1 MSSPTSSWQMACASW
16 RPLTC
21 LVAADESCRV
31 TPPTGDLEGLRG
43 CPDAELIS
51 VPPAVSGMSGA
62 AASRVWGMVV
72 GFGLLAVS
80 AVMLIAG
87 AELFTENA
95 AAAAR
100 GLGITVFGAAFLL
113 AGAEPEELITA
124 VIASGR
130 HRPGLAAGDAIGAN
144 LTMLTLVL
152 GLAALARPLPFGGRI
167 RGYALWSALA
177 GGLAALAVAGGII
190 GRWEGGLLV
199 AAYLAGVALLWW
211 REREPPAIGEVAE
224 TGEEDG
230 RSRPAALGLMLALGG
245 VALMAAG
252 GWLAVGGAERVVAAL
267 SLADSA
273 VGLTLLALAT
283 TAELFA
289 LAWAAARRGVSEIA
303 VAGVVGSVAYNA
315 TASLGAAAL
324 VRPLA
329 VGGIL
334 APAIAAAAL
343 PVALLAV
350 TPGGRLN
357 RQTGALL
364 IIGYAG
370 WVTAVLVG

>member
-1 MSSPTSSWQMACASW
+1 MV
-16 RPLTC
+16 L
-21 LVAADESCRV
+21 
-31 TPPTGDLEGLRG
+31 GLG
-43 CPDAELIS
+43 L
-51 VPPAVSGMSGA
+51 
-62 AASRVWGMVV
+62 
-72 GFGLLAVS
+72 GLLAAS

-100 GLGITVFGAAFLL
+100 GLGLTVFGAAFLL
-113 AGAEPEELITA
+113 AGAEPEEMITA

-152 GLAALARPLPFGGRI
+152 GLAALARPLPFGGRV

-177 GGLAALAVAGGII
+177 GGLAALAVASGRI
-190 GRWEGGLLV
+190 GRWQGGLLL
-199 AAYLAGVALLWW
+199 AAYLAGVVLLWW
-211 REREPPAIGEVAE
+211 RERMPPVIGEAAE
-224 TGEEDG
+224 ASEASDEDG
-230 RSRPAALGLMLALGG
+230 SRPAVLGLVLALGG

-267 SLADSA
+267 SLTDSA

-289 LAWAAARRGVSEIA
+289 LAWAAMRRGVSEIA

-315 TASLGAAAL
+315 TASLGVAAL

-329 VGGIL
+329 VTGIL

-343 PVALLAV
+343 PAALLAV
-350 TPGGRLN
+350 TQGGRLN

-370 WVTAVLVG
+370 WVTAVLAR

>member
-1 MSSPTSSWQMACASW
+1 
-16 RPLTC
+16 
-21 LVAADESCRV
+21 
-31 TPPTGDLEGLRG
+31 
-43 CPDAELIS
+43 
-51 VPPAVSGMSGA
+51 
-62 AASRVWGMVV
+62 MVV
-72 GFGLLAVS
+72 GLGLLAVS

-100 GLGITVFGAAFLL
+100 GLGITIFGAAFLL
-113 AGAEPEELITA
+113 AGAEPEEMITA

-130 HRPGLAAGDAIGAN
+130 HRPGLAAGDAIVAN

-152 GLAALARPLPFGGRI
+152 GLAALARPLPFGGRV
-167 RGYALWSALA
+167 RGYAIWSALA

-190 GRWEGGLLV
+190 GRWQGGLLL

-211 REREPPAIGEVAE
+211 RERKPPAIGELAE
-224 TGEEDG
+224 EAGEDG
-230 RSRPAALGLMLALGG
+230 GSRSAALGLA
-245 VALMAAG
+245 
-252 GWLAVGGAERVVAAL
+252 LAVGGAERVVRAL
-267 SLADSA
+267 GLTDSA

-289 LAWAAARRGVSEIA
+289 LAWAAMRRGVSEIA

-315 TASLGAAAL
+315 TATLGVAAL

-329 VGGIL
+329 TGGIL

-343 PVALLAV
+343 PVALLLA
-350 TPGGRLN
+350 TTAGRLN

-364 IIGYAG
+364 VAGYGA
-370 WVTAVLVG
+370 WVTAVLVH

>member
-1 MSSPTSSWQMACASW
+1 MV
-16 RPLTC
+16 L
-21 LVAADESCRV
+21 
-31 TPPTGDLEGLRG
+31 GL
-43 CPDAELIS
+43 
-51 VPPAVSGMSGA
+51 
-62 AASRVWGMVV
+62 
-72 GFGLLAVS
+72 GLLAVS

-113 AGAEPEELITA
+113 AGAEPEEMITA

-144 LTMLTLVL
+144 LTMLTLVV
-152 GLAALARPLPFGGRI
+152 GLAALARPLPFGGRV
-167 RGYALWSALA
+167 RGYAIWSALA
-177 GGLAALAVAGGII
+177 GGLAALAAAGGII
-190 GRWEGGLLV
+190 GRWQGGLLL

-211 REREPPAIGEVAE
+211 RERRPPAIGDAAE
-224 TGEEDG
+224 AGDDAEDG
-230 RSRPAALGLMLALGG
+230 ESRPAALGLALAMGG

-252 GWLAVGGAERVVAAL
+252 GWLAVGGAERVVRAL
-267 SLADSA
+267 HLTDTA

-289 LAWAAARRGVSEIA
+289 LAWAAMRRGVSEIA
-303 VAGVVGSVAYNA
+303 VAGVIGSVAYNA
-315 TASLGAAAL
+315 TATLGVAAL

-329 VGGIL
+329 AGGIL

-350 TPGGRLN
+350 TTGGRLN
-357 RQTGALL
+357 RQAGAVLV
-364 IIGYAG
+364 IGYGA
-370 WVTAVLVG
+370 WVTAVLAR

>member
-1 MSSPTSSWQMACASW
+1 
-16 RPLTC
+16 
-21 LVAADESCRV
+21 
-31 TPPTGDLEGLRG
+31 
-43 CPDAELIS
+43 
-51 VPPAVSGMSGA
+51 
-62 AASRVWGMVV
+62 MVL

-87 AELFTENA
+87 AEVFTENA

-113 AGAEPEELITA
+113 AGAEPEEMITA

-152 GLAALARPLPFGGRI
+152 GLAALARPLPFGGRV

-190 GRWEGGLLV
+190 GRWQGGLLV

-211 REREPPAIGEVAE
+211 REREPPVIGEAAE
-224 TGEEDG
+224 IGEKDS
-230 RSRPAALGLMLALGG
+230 RSRPAAAGLALALGG

-252 GWLAVGGAERVVAAL
+252 GWLAVGGAERVVQGL
-267 SLADSA
+267 RLTDSA

-289 LAWAAARRGVSEIA
+289 LAWAAMRRGVTEIA
-303 VAGVVGSVAYNA
+303 VAGVAGSVAYNA

-329 VGGIL
+329 TGGIL
-334 APAIAAAAL
+334 APAIAAAIL
-343 PVALLAV
+343 PAALLAV
-350 TPGGRLN
+350 TPGGRLT
-357 RQTGALL
+357 RQAGALL
-364 IIGYAG
+364 VIGYAG
-370 WVTAVLVG
+370 WVTAVLLR

>member
-1 MSSPTSSWQMACASW
+1 MAA
-16 RPLTC
+16 
-21 LVAADESCRV
+21 
-31 TPPTGDLEGLRG
+31 GL
-43 CPDAELIS
+43 
-51 VPPAVSGMSGA
+51 
-62 AASRVWGMVV
+62 
-72 GFGLLAVS
+72 GLLAVS

-113 AGAEPEELITA
+113 AGAEPEEMITA

-130 HRPGLAAGDAIGAN
+130 NRPGLAAGDAIGAN

-152 GLAALARPLPFGGRI
+152 GLAALARPLPFGGRV
-167 RGYALWSALA
+167 RGYAIWSALA
-177 GGLAALAVAGGII
+177 GGLAAIAVAAGPI
-190 GRWEGGLLV
+190 GRREGGLLL

-211 REREPPAIGEVAE
+211 RERTPPVIGEAAE
-224 TGEEDG
+224 AAEPDDEGK
-230 RSRPAALGLMLALGG
+230 SRPAVFGLGLALAG

-267 SLADSA
+267 RLADSE

-289 LAWAAARRGVSEIA
+289 LAWAAMRRGVTEIA

-315 TASLGAAAL
+315 TASVGVAAL

-329 VGGIL
+329 TSGIL
-334 APAIAAAAL
+334 APAIAAAVL

-350 TPGGRLN
+350 TPGGWLN
-357 RQTGALL
+357 RRTGVLL
-364 IIGYAG
+364 ILGYVA
-370 WVTAVLVG
+370 WVTAVLGR

>member
-1 MSSPTSSWQMACASW
+1 MIT
-16 RPLTC
+16 
-21 LVAADESCRV
+21 
-31 TPPTGDLEGLRG
+31 
-43 CPDAELIS
+43 
-51 VPPAVSGMSGA
+51 
-62 AASRVWGMVV
+62 

-95 AAAAR
+95 GAAAR
-100 GLGITVFGAAFLL
+100 GLGITVFAAAFLL
-113 AGAEPEELITA
+113 AGAEPEEMITA

-152 GLAALARPLPFGGRI
+152 GLAALARPLPFGGRV
-167 RGYALWSALA
+167 RGYAVWSALA
-177 GGLAALAVAGGII
+177 GGLAALAAAGGTI
-190 GRWEGGLLV
+190 GRWQGGLLV

-211 REREPPAIGEVAE
+211 RERAPPAIGEVAE
-224 TGEEDG
+224 AGEDG
-230 RSRPAALGLMLALGG
+230 EHGERPAALGLALAVAG

-252 GWLAVGGAERVVAAL
+252 GWLAVGGAERVVTAFHL
-267 SLADSA
+267 TDTA

-289 LAWAAARRGVSEIA
+289 LAWAAMRRGASEIA

-315 TASLGAAAL
+315 TATLGVAAL

-329 VGGIL
+329 DGGIL

-343 PVALLAV
+343 PLALLGV
-350 TPGGRLN
+350 TARGRLS
-357 RQTGALL
+357 RPAGAALV
-364 IIGYAG
+364 IGYAA
-370 WVTAVLVG
+370 WVTAVLAR